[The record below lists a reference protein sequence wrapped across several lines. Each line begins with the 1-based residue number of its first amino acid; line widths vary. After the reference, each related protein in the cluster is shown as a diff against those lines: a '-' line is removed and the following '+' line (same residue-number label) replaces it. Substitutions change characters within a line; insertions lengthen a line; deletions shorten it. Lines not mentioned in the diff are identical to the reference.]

1 MCARHER
8 TRTATMARFLSP
20 EWAEECDVALAGVE
34 LPPPGPDAG
43 LAAVDGHF
51 TVAQEV
57 HGAPGGDVVLLL
69 SADGGRLRFHVEP
82 LGEGLP
88 DNRSRSDVDVTI
100 ALSYSDAVALARG
113 ELAPAQALNDG
124 RVRVRG
130 DLSVLVAGQQ
140 MLDAARRK
148 AEGLDAAT
156 TY

>member
-1 MCARHER
+1 
-8 TRTATMARFLSP
+8 MARFLSP

-69 SADGGRLRFHVEP
+69 SADGGRSGFTSSHSART
-82 LGEGLP
+82 P